1 MRAPAPALNL
11 HVLTLPRDADRWN
24 LVSEYLRLRK
34 NVFIDQ
40 MNWSLH
46 AHAAAEFEQYD
57 HFGTTYVVA
66 EVASTGEVVGG
77 ARLLRTDQ
85 SSPSGS
91 GRISYSYM
99 IRDAHKGLLD
109 DLPIDLSS
117 AEPPVDS
124 RTWELT
130 RLISRGTAHVG
141 EAILARVQSFL
152 AETGAERCLFLGPRS
167 FMRMASRMGF
177 DPVPLGRVV
186 ENGSGRYIAFS
197 CDVAR
202 RKPAGGASS
211 DMVAASKEL
220 NIGLVRQL
228 HLAEDETILG
238 TTYEWSG
245 SGKRVT
251 VWHEARGRAPARI
264 VEVPAP

>member
-1 MRAPAPALNL
+1 MRAPPPALRL
-11 HVLTLPRDADRWN
+11 HVLTLPHDIARWY

-40 MNWSLH
+40 MNWGLH
-46 AHAAAEFEQYD
+46 AHQAAEFEQYD

-66 EVASTGEVVGG
+66 EDAGTGEVVGG

-85 SSPSGS
+85 ASPSGS

-99 IRDAHKGLLD
+99 IRDAYMGLLD
-109 DLPIDLSS
+109 DLPIDISGTEL
-117 AEPPVDS
+117 PVDG

-130 RLISRGTAHVG
+130 RLISRGTAHVA
-141 EAILARVQSFL
+141 EAILAKVQDFL
-152 AETGAERCLFLGPRS
+152 AAAGARRCLFLGPRA

-177 DPVPLGRVV
+177 EPVPLGRVV
-186 ENGSGRYIAFS
+186 ENGSGRYLAFS
-197 CDVAR
+197 CDVLRPDCAH
-202 RKPAGGASS
+202 GAPPG
-211 DMVAASKEL
+211 MLATSKEL

-228 HLAEDETILG
+228 HLGEDETILG
-238 TTYEWSG
+238 TTYEWSQ

-251 VWHEARGRAPARI
+251 VWHETDGKTAARVVDIP
-264 VEVPAP
+264 VP